1 MKQNPGTF
9 GRRDFLLKTALPVLV
24 SAIVVAAAVFVL
36 LAWSRQQTDR
46 IALDRQ
52 ERLVALVVSQMQ
64 TRIAHDQ
71 ESVTVWDDAVKAVKA
86 NAPGDWIDINLGTW
100 MHTYFGHDGAYVL
113 DPHDRAIYAFS
124 DGAVEEAGSSYAR
137 VQASVYPLV
146 ANLRSR
152 LVRGGTEGID
162 ERILSPGVAEL
173 AVVEGHPAIISVK
186 PIISDSGDIVQTAG
200 QEYMH
205 VAVRLLDGSFIEDMR
220 RDYLFDGL
228 RFSWQHEDTADEA
241 SFALTSATG
250 KGFGYFVWQPYRPG
264 SAVFSYVA
272 PILGAALLAVF
283 AIIAV
288 LMAGLRRRSIRLR
301 ASEQEIRHLALH
313 DPLTGLPNRALFN
326 DSPRAGACR
335 SQARRRPSLPC
346 SIWISTGSSRSTI
359 RSDIRPATS

>member
-1 MKQNPGTF
+1 M
-9 GRRDFLLKTALPVLV
+9 
-24 SAIVVAAAVFVL
+24 
-36 LAWSRQQTDR
+36 
-46 IALDRQ
+46 
-52 ERLVALVVSQMQ
+52 
-64 TRIAHDQ
+64 
-71 ESVTVWDDAVKAVKA
+71 
-86 NAPGDWIDINLGTW
+86 
-100 MHTYFGHDGAYVL
+100 
-113 DPHDRAIYAFS
+113 
-124 DGAVEEAGSSYAR
+124 
-137 VQASVYPLV
+137 
-146 ANLRSR
+146 
-152 LVRGGTEGID
+152 RGGTEGID

-228 RFSWQHEDTADEA
+228 RFSWQHQDTANEA

-272 PILGAALLAVF
+272 PILGAALLAVL

-301 ASEQEIRHLALH
+301 ASEAETRHLALH
-313 DPLTGLPNRALFN
+313 DPLTGLPNRAIVQRLA
-326 DSPRAGACR
+326 RAGACR
-335 SQARRRPSLPC
+335 GPAAAGPSSRC
-346 SIWISTGSSRSTI
+346 CTWISTGSSRSTT